1 MLRNPGFRAMAAL
14 AVVLLLAG
22 PAVAGAAS
30 QKAPV
35 ARGNA
40 ISAGVAGLWAWIKA
54 ALPFGA
60 VAQLSCDRGLSIDP
74 NGCPAAVAV
83 SAPPAGSTATTAG
96 DRGASIDPNG
106 GR

>member
-1 MLRNPGFRAMAAL
+1 MLRNPGFRVMAAL

-30 QKAPV
+30 PQV
-35 ARGNA
+35 VRGNA

-60 VAQLSCDRGLSIDP
+60 VAQLSGERGASIDP
-74 NGCPAAVAV
+74 DGCPKAAAV
-83 SAPPAGSTATTAG
+83 SGPPAGSTATTNGDAG
-96 DRGASIDPNG
+96 PIIDPNG